1 MWWHERYC
9 VSRSRDEI
17 RHPALRLQANMAGR
31 RIRSLAAKLE
41 HATGCTIEQLAEQAE
56 RWPASGQPAARG
68 SDLAVAPALTE

>member
-41 HATGCTIEQLAEQAE
+41 HATGCSIEQLALQAE
-56 RWPASGQPAARG
+56 RSPASARPG
-68 SDLAVAPALTE
+68 APGA